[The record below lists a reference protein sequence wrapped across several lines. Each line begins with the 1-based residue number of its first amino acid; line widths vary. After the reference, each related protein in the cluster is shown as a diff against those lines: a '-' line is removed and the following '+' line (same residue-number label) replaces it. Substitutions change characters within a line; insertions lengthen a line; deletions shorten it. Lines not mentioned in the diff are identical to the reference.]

1 MGKTYKIY
9 HTRPKRINTRKR
21 RGSGNGSSSNK
32 WSSMIPSSTSMKQ
45 TLQKQYQKG
54 LQEGQKHINSS
65 KKMAKDLHK
74 QGKDLQQKANDR
86 GKKSYSSFKYSGPTN
101 YDIVKS
107 SEKMKSSMQPHY
119 EKMHYEK
126 MKSSMQPH
134 YEKMKSSMQPYYEKM
149 KSSIQSSNGSS
160 MGFSQLSKNKT
171 DINAL
176 EHAQK
181 QAILG
186 TSMQNDPINQRQ
198 MYLP

>member
-1 MGKTYKIY
+1 
-9 HTRPKRINTRKR
+9 
-21 RGSGNGSSSNK
+21 
-32 WSSMIPSSTSMKQ
+32 
-45 TLQKQYQKG
+45 
-54 LQEGQKHINSS
+54 
-65 KKMAKDLHK
+65 
-74 QGKDLQQKANDR
+74 
-86 GKKSYSSFKYSGPTN
+86 
-101 YDIVKS
+101 
-107 SEKMKSSMQPHY
+107 
-119 EKMHYEK
+119 
-126 MKSSMQPH
+126 MQPH

-186 TSMQNDPINQRQ
+186 TGMQNDPINQRQ